1 MFSQR
6 QSCQLSAMDAPSAE
20 RRFAITG
27 ASSGLGRQLAL
38 DYAAPGVVLALSGR
52 SVERL
57 EAVAADCRAKG
68 AAAQVAVLDA
78 GDAEATRAWI
88 AALEA
93 AGPIDV
99 LIANAGVMTGP
110 PDDRSLDGLEAA
122 NALIRT
128 NLLGVVNAVEAV
140 APFMVARGRGQI
152 AVIASTASFRGLP
165 YMPAYAA
172 SKAGVRL
179 YGESV
184 RGRLAPHGVAMT
196 VASPG
201 FFASPMTDRF
211 HGDKPLQVSTKVAAQ
226 RIRRALDKRAPR
238 IIFPRRIAL
247 LLRILDMLPAKLGDA
262 VLGGLAVR
270 IGEARGAAA
279 EGDR

>member
-1 MFSQR
+1 
-6 QSCQLSAMDAPSAE
+6 MDGSFAK

-38 DYAAPGVVLALSGR
+38 DYAAPGVVLSLTGR
-52 SVERL
+52 NAERL
-57 EAVAADCRAKG
+57 AETAAACEAKG
-68 AAAQVAVLDA
+68 AQARAVVLDA
-78 GDAEATRAWI
+78 GDAQAVKDWI

-93 AGPIDV
+93 EGPIDV

-110 PDDRSLDGLEAA
+110 PDDRSLDGIEAA

-140 APFMVARGRGQI
+140 APHMAARGSGRI

-172 SKAGVRL
+172 SKAGVRI

-184 RGRLAPHGVAMT
+184 RGRLAPLGVAVT

-201 FFASPMTDRF
+201 FFASPMTERF
-211 HGDKPLQVSTKVAAQ
+211 HGDKPLQVSTKVAAD
-226 RIRRALDKRAPR
+226 RIRRALDKGAPR
-238 IIFPRRIAL
+238 IIFPRRIAM
-247 LLRILDMLPAKLGDA
+247 LLRLLDMAPAKLGDA
-262 VLGGLAVR
+262 ALADLAVR
-270 IGEARGAAA
+270 IGDAPGGA
-279 EGDR
+279 GGIR

>member
-1 MFSQR
+1 
-6 QSCQLSAMDAPSAE
+6 MDAPSAK
-20 RRFAITG
+20 RRIVITG

-38 DYAAPGVVLALSGR
+38 DYAAPEVDLALTGR
-52 SVERL
+52 NVERL
-57 EAVAADCRAKG
+57 AAT
-68 AAAQVAVLDA
+68 AAACEARGAGVTFAALDA
-78 GDAEATRAWI
+78 GDAPATRQWV
-88 AALEA
+88 EA
-93 AGPIDV
+93 VEAEAPIDILV
-99 LIANAGVMTGP
+99 ANAGVLTGP
-110 PDDRSLDGLEAA
+110 PDGAVLDGLEAA

-140 APFMVARGRGQI
+140 APFMAARGRGQI

-172 SKAGVRL
+172 SKAGVRI

-184 RGRLAPHGVAMT
+184 RGRLAPLGVAVT

-211 HGDKPLQVSTKVAAQ
+211 HGDKPMQVSTKAAAD

-247 LLRILDMLPAKLGDA
+247 LLRLLDLAPAKLGDA
-262 VLGGLAVR
+262 ALGKQAVH
-270 IGEARGAAA
+270 IGDVRAGAA
-279 EGDR
+279 GGNS